1 MAAGAVVAV
10 VALTGVAG
18 CGAAGSGGAAGAG
31 PGAGANGALG
41 FNGPFGLGGPFEGGG
56 ITGGGASGG
65 GITGGGITGGGT
77 SGGGITGAGNSGA
90 GITGGGTSG
99 AGITGGGN
107 SGGGIGAAGLA
118 GTASGKSRG
127 AVKVDGSTALDG
139 VAGLPWLFALGAGVR
154 ATAPHA
160 VRPGTSS
167 PADAAAGFYQAFYD
181 QRFTAACDY
190 VAPARQAGCPVLL
203 RASSGSADALRTPAI
218 GFTVVKGAQA
228 LVTMTGVLCR
238 AASGCVGQHDPH
250 WIFDSSYTFDQ
261 LWALTAGAGGN
272 PLTVTPLTKDA
283 GRWYVDLDAA
293 GTHPASR
300 PRKP

>member
-18 CGAAGSGGAAGAG
+18 CGAAGSGGATGAG
-31 PGAGANGALG
+31 PGPAANGALG
-41 FNGPFGLGGPFEGGG
+41 FNGPFGLGGPFEGAPLE
-56 ITGGGASGG
+56 GAPLAGAPLAGAPLAGDPLAGG
-65 GITGGGITGGGT
+65 GIT
-77 SGGGITGAGNSGA
+77 SGGITGAGL
-90 GITGGGTSG
+90 
-99 AGITGGGN
+99 

-118 GTASGKSRG
+118 GTTSGKSRG

-139 VAGLPWLFALGAGVR
+139 VAGMPWLFALGAGVR
-154 ATAPHA
+154 ATAPPA

-203 RASSGSADALRTPAI
+203 RESSGSADALHTPAI

-238 AASGCVGQHDPH
+238 AAGGCVGQHDPH

-261 LWALTAGAGGN
+261 LWALTADAGGN
-272 PLTVTPLTKDA
+272 PLTVTPLAKDA
-283 GRWYVDLDAA
+283 GRWYVDLTAA
-293 GTHPASR
+293 GTRPASL
-300 PRKP
+300 PRIP

>member
-41 FNGPFGLGGPFEGGG
+41 FNGPFGLGGPFAGGPFAG
-56 ITGGGASGG
+56 GRITGDGNSGAGVTGGENSGG
-65 GITGGGITGGGT
+65 GITGGE
-77 SGGGITGAGNSGA
+77 NSGA
-90 GITGGGTSG
+90 GITGGGM
-99 AGITGGGN
+99 
-107 SGGGIGAAGLA
+107 GAAGLA
-118 GTASGKSRG
+118 GTASGKGRG

-190 VAPARQAGCPVLL
+190 VAPARRAGCPVLL
-203 RASSGSADALRTPAI
+203 RESGGSADALRTPAI

-250 WIFDSSYTFDQ
+250 WIFDGSYTFDQ

-272 PLTVTPLTKDA
+272 PLTVTPLTMDA
-283 GRWYVDLDAA
+283 GHWYVDLDAA
-293 GTHPASR
+293 GTRPASR
-300 PRKP
+300 PRIP